1 MLSLRFVRFL
11 RSKNF
16 KLFAESLEEMLP
28 FFFVLDHLNH
38 ARWLYVHLKDLKP
51 LSSTN
56 PTIYAAFLERNFVAT
71 KTLRNF
77 SSIAIDHVHEQ
88 NNKLVKKDGGA
99 FGMTENTADLDN
111 LWTRNSW
118 DSQRVLGEHA

>member
-1 MLSLRFVRFL
+1 M
-11 RSKNF
+11 
-16 KLFAESLEEMLP
+16 
-28 FFFVLDHLNH
+28 
-38 ARWLYVHLKDLKP
+38 HLKDLKP

-99 FGMTENTADLDN
+99 IGLTENTAEL
-111 LWTRNSW
+111 TRWIICGPEIAGIVN
-118 DSQRVLGEHA
+118 EF

>member
-16 KLFAESLEEMLP
+16 KLFAESLEETLP

-99 FGMTENTADLDN
+99 IGLTENTAEL
-111 LWTRNSW
+111 TRWIICGPEIAGIVN
-118 DSQRVLGEHA
+118 EF